1 MTSILHSFLF
11 VIYPIVMLL
20 AHNIDEVP
28 FLDAFRSLSVSIL
41 TVALVLLILSFVVGN
56 NLKASLLLSG
66 MLILFFSYGHLY
78 TFLQDTELGGI
89 ILGRHGIMLPVYGV
103 VLITWIW
110 FILKKV
116 EDPSGI
122 TKLFNVIG
130 IVLLVIPLYTMTTH
144 YIQRLQYTRSDEQYN
159 PKMKTVESGMLP
171 DIYYI
176 ILDGYARSDV
186 LEEIYEYDNT
196 NMISFLNERG
206 FFVAEKSRSNYNQ
219 TALSLASSMN
229 LEYVNYLS
237 ETMGVDSKQR
247 EELATLIKRSLIRD
261 LLEAEG
267 YEFIAFESGYE
278 RTEIRNA
285 DYYWSLDN
293 DVIPQVTSL
302 WKLNAFESLL
312 LESTALRVI
321 YDLHIFT
328 TDTFRQIVISPE
340 YQAHRERVL
349 YTFSRLDDVAE
360 MDGNY
365 FVFAHIVSP
374 HPPFVFDAMGGE
386 ITPNLTYTLADGDNY
401 LGPQEDYI
409 ESYRNQVIFVNNQL
423 QPVIDQ
429 ILSKSDPAPI
439 IIIQGDHGPG
449 AFLVWD
455 SPNKTDLK
463 ERFGIL
469 NAFYFPGGDQGWLYP
484 SITPVNNF
492 RIVFNRYFQANYEI
506 LEDDSYFSPWMRPYD
521 FTKVTDLIESE

>member
-1 MTSILHSFLF
+1 
-11 VIYPIVMLL
+11 MLL
-20 AHNIDEVP
+20 AHNIGEVP
-28 FLDAFRSLSVSIL
+28 FLDAFRSLTVSI
-41 TVALVLLILSFVVGN
+41 VMAALVLVILRFLAGN
-56 NLKASLLLSG
+56 ILKASLLLSG

-78 TFLQDTELGGI
+78 AFLLVAELGGI
-89 ILGRHGIMLPVYGV
+89 NLGRHGFILPVYGV
-103 VLITWIW
+103 ILITWIW

-116 EDPSGI
+116 DGPSGI
-122 TKLFNVIG
+122 TKWFNAIG
-130 IVLLVIPLYTMTTH
+130 IVLLLFPLYTLTTN
-144 YIQRLQYTRSDEQYN
+144 YIRQFQNTWSDEKYT
-159 PKMKTVESGMLP
+159 PKTQKEESGTLP
-171 DIYYI
+171 DIYFI

-186 LEEIYEYDNT
+186 LEELYGYDNI
-196 NMISFLNERG
+196 NMTAFLKQRG

-229 LEYVNYLS
+229 LEYVNYFS
-237 ETMGVDSKQR
+237 ETIGVDSKQR
-247 EELATLIKRSLIRD
+247 EQLATLIKRSLIRD

-267 YEFIAFESGYE
+267 YEFIALESGYE

-285 DYYWSLDN
+285 DYYWSLDT

-302 WKLNAFESLL
+302 WKINAFESLL
-312 LESTALRVI
+312 VESTAFRAI

-328 TDTFRQIVISPE
+328 TDTFRQIAISPE

-365 FVFAHIVSP
+365 FIFAHIVSP
-374 HPPFVFDAMGGE
+374 HPPFVFDANGGE

-409 ESYRNQVIFVNNQL
+409 ESYRNQVIFVNTLL
-423 QPVIDQ
+423 QTVIDR

-449 AFLVWD
+449 AFLIWD
-455 SPNKTDLK
+455 SPEKTDLK
-463 ERFGIL
+463 ERFSIL
-469 NAFYFPGGDQGWLYP
+469 NAYYFPGGDEGWLYP

-492 RIVFNRYFQANYEI
+492 RIVYNRYFHANYEV

-521 FTKVTDLIESE
+521 FTKVTELIEFE